1 MIRKSGHR
9 FSFKI
14 MCQQTTMNTYAL
26 HDVADDALLR
36 RWGTSALAIAALHAA
51 LIALT
56 VSWYRPLTLPG
67 ITLPAIMVDMAP
79 VTSAPQ
85 PTQLDLAPGPVMQQA
100 DASPPEAAKQEA
112 VEEQIAPTPPQE
124 KPEVV
129 APPEQKQ
136 ATPQKLE
143 PAKVTPEAK
152 PAPVKPKVVR
162 ADAKKPTD
170 ATPAPRTTASPRAER
185 QAPAASAVSTGASAA
200 AVASYKQMVAAH
212 LQRFKQYPPAAKAA
226 GQQGTA
232 RVSFTLSRSGGVMSA
247 GLGGSSGHSAL
258 DAETLAMVR
267 RAQPFPPFPTDVKQ
281 SSMSFSA
288 PVAFYIR

>member
-1 MIRKSGHR
+1 
-9 FSFKI
+9 
-14 MCQQTTMNTYAL
+14 MNAYAL

-36 RWGTSALAIAALHAA
+36 RWATSALAIAALHAA
-51 LIALT
+51 LIALAVT
-56 VSWYRPLTLPG
+56 WYRQPPPPG
-67 ITLPAIMVDMAP
+67 VVLPAIMVDMSP

-100 DASPPEAAKQEA
+100 DASPPEAAKQQA
-112 VEEQIAPTPPQE
+112 SEEQIPPTPPQE
-124 KPEVV
+124 RPEVV
-129 APPEQKQ
+129 APPEPKQ
-136 ATPQKLE
+136 ATPEKPE
-143 PAKVTPEAK
+143 PARVTPEQK

-162 ADAKKPTD
+162 PEAKKPSEAPPT
-170 ATPAPRTTASPRAER
+170 PRTTASPRAER
-185 QAPAASAVSTGASAA
+185 QAPAASAVSAGASAA

-232 RVSFTLSRSGGVMSA
+232 RVSFTLSRSGSVMSA
-247 GLGGSSGHSAL
+247 GLAGSSGHPAL

-267 RAQPFPPFPTDVKQ
+267 RAQPFPAFPPDVKQ
-281 SSMSFSA
+281 SAMSFSA